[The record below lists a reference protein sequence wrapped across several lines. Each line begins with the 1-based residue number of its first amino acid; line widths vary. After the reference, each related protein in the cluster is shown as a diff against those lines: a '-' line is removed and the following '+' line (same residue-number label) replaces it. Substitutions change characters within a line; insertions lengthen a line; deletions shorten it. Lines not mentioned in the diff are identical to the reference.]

1 MESLKNGKYILE
13 SPWIFSPKKSTNPVV
28 HNNVTLRIYFS
39 NLFIDSSKH
48 FEFNVFSAWR
58 PKLYH
63 QNGATQNYNKREQV
77 PTRWGFLSHQMC
89 KEISSLRNRWWAQ
102 GRQWSTRI
110 CRKLNVWLVFSEK
123 VREKRKRKTK
133 LRLYENLWLRTFQTV
148 FGPLFSSQSSKKYP
162 YCIIFC

>member
-1 MESLKNGKYILE
+1 MENISLKVLE
-13 SPWIFSPKKSTNPVV
+13 NSLNFSPKKSTNPVV
-28 HNNVTLRIYFS
+28 YNYVTLRMYFL

-48 FEFNVFSAWR
+48 FYFKVFSAWR

-63 QNGATQNYNKREQV
+63 QNGATQNYNEREQV
-77 PTRWGFLSHQMC
+77 PTRCGFLSHQIC
-89 KEISSLRNRWWAQ
+89 KEISSLRNRWWDQ
-102 GRQWSTRI
+102 GRQWSIRI
-110 CRKLNVWLVFSEK
+110 CGKVNVWLVFPAK